1 MSSDNPK
8 LKIREAINLTNYR
21 LNIRKDFINFLESTY
36 GSQKHRLYLF
46 SRNESAPKIFLLQ
59 MQVPVKFN
67 NKTYDVSILVYFPLD
82 FPNIEPEVYIEKLKK
97 IKINPNCLFYIEQDT
112 LKINYSCFFK
122 WEPSIESFRNLMA
135 ELYNQFNMAFPVFNS
150 NDKYE
155 DINEIDGDCY
165 LKKNLCREVELVNPI
180 VEKNKIN
187 NNNNNNIDDI
197 NKAMNELNLNN
208 NNEKNNNNR
217 PIKKNIYGKPMENI
231 DINPNKNNTNNNT
244 NNNNNNFNNNNNNN
258 NVQENLLVNPYQN
271 KPPVF
276 DEQKSKQALIKLLQK
291 DLYPKINNAIQ
302 PITSTFMKLEK
313 IKENIHQKLNEIEIV
328 ERKEDNIRQVLNNL
342 HKELDF
348 TISEP
353 KEFERPDVTN
363 LDTAVIISNK
373 DYYMKLAQEKVIEE
387 YILIV
392 KKNYEKQNID
402 FNTALNLIRTNSR
415 NIFFLKY
422 KNAHRFG
429 S

>member
-1 MSSDNPK
+1 MSSDNQK
-8 LKIREAINLTNYR
+8 LKIREAINLTNYK

-46 SRNESAPKIFLLQ
+46 SRLESAPKIFLLQ
-59 MQVPVKFN
+59 LQVPVKFN
-67 NKTYDVSILVYFPLD
+67 NKTYDISLLVYFPLD
-82 FPNIEPEVYIEKLKK
+82 FPNIEPEIYLEKFKKLKV
-97 IKINPNCLFYIEQDT
+97 NPNCSFYIDQDT
-112 LKINYSCFFK
+112 LQINYSCFFK
-122 WEPSIESFRNLMA
+122 WESSFESFRNLTT
-135 ELYNQFNMAFPVFNS
+135 ELYNQFNIAFPVFNT

-155 DINEIDGDCY
+155 DINEIQGDCY
-165 LKKNLCREVELVNPI
+165 LKKNLCKEVELVNPI

-187 NNNNNNIDDI
+187 NNIDNID
-197 NKAMNELNLNN
+197 KAMNEMNLKDNN
-208 NNEKNNNNR
+208 DKNINNK

-231 DINPNKNNTNNNT
+231 DTNQNKK
-244 NNNNNNFNNNNNNN
+244 NNNNNNINNIISKENN
-258 NVQENLLVNPYQN
+258 LVNPYQN
-271 KPPVF
+271 KPPVL

-302 PITSTFMKLEK
+302 PITSTFIKLEK
-313 IKENIHQKLNEIEIV
+313 IKENIHQKINEIELV

-348 TISEP
+348 TIPEP
-353 KEFERPDVTN
+353 KELEKPDVTN
-363 LDTAVIISNK
+363 LDSAVIISNK
-373 DYYMKLAQEKVIEE
+373 DYYMKLAMEKVIEE

>member
-217 PIKKNIYGKPMENI
+217 PVKVNIYGKPMENI

-244 NNNNNNFNNNNNNN
+244 NNNNNNNN

-348 TISEP
+348 TIAP
-353 KEFERPDVTN
+353 QKEFERPDVTN

>member
-1 MSSDNPK
+1 MSSDNQK
-8 LKIREAINLTNYR
+8 LKIREAINLTNYK

-46 SRNESAPKIFLLQ
+46 SRLESAPKIFLLQ
-59 MQVPVKFN
+59 LQVPVKFN
-67 NKTYDVSILVYFPLD
+67 NKTYDISLLVYFPLD
-82 FPNIEPEVYIEKLKK
+82 FPNIEPEIYLEKFKKLKV
-97 IKINPNCLFYIEQDT
+97 NPNCSFYIDQDT
-112 LKINYSCFFK
+112 LQINYSCFFK
-122 WEPSIESFRNLMA
+122 WESSFESFRNLMM
-135 ELYNQFNMAFPVFNS
+135 ELYNQFNIAFPVFNT

-155 DINEIDGDCY
+155 DINEIQGDCY
-165 LKKNLCREVELVNPI
+165 LKKNLCKEVELINPI

-187 NNNNNNIDDI
+187 NNIDNID
-197 NKAMNELNLNN
+197 KAMNEMNLKDNN
-208 NNEKNNNNR
+208 DKNINNK

-231 DINPNKNNTNNNT
+231 DTNQNKK
-244 NNNNNNFNNNNNNN
+244 NNNNNNINNIISKENN
-258 NVQENLLVNPYQN
+258 LVNPYQN
-271 KPPVF
+271 KPPVL
-276 DEQKSKQALIKLLQK
+276 DEEKSKQALIKLLQK

-302 PITSTFMKLEK
+302 PITSTFIKLEK
-313 IKENIHQKLNEIEIV
+313 IKENIHQKINEIELV

-348 TISEP
+348 TIPEP
-353 KEFERPDVTN
+353 KELEKPDVTN
-363 LDTAVIISNK
+363 LDSAVIISNK
-373 DYYMKLAQEKVIEE
+373 DYYTKLAMEKVIEE

>member
-1 MSSDNPK
+1 MSSNNSK

-46 SRNESAPKIFLLQ
+46 SRTESAPKIFLLQ
-59 MQVPVKFN
+59 LQVPVKFN
-67 NKTYDVSILVYFPLD
+67 NKSYDISLLVYFPLD
-82 FPNIEPEVYIEKLKK
+82 FPNLEPEVYLEKIGKVK
-97 IKINPNCLFYIEQDT
+97 VNPNCLFYIDQDT

-122 WEPSIESFRNLMA
+122 WQGTFESFRNLSS
-135 ELYNQFNMAFPVFNS
+135 ELYNQFNMAFPVFNT

-155 DINEIDGDCY
+155 DINEIQGDCY
-165 LKKNLCREVELVNPI
+165 LKKNMCREVELINPI

-187 NNNNNNIDDI
+187 NNNNIDNIQ
-197 NKAMNELNLNN
+197 KGMNEMNLNN
-208 NNEKNNNNR
+208 NNF
-217 PIKKNIYGKPMENI
+217 PPKKNIYGKPMESNE
-231 DINPNKNNTNNNT
+231 INPG
-244 NNNNNNFNNNNNNN
+244 
-258 NVQENLLVNPYQN
+258 QEAHLVNPYQN

-291 DLYPKINNAIQ
+291 ELYPKINNAIQ
-302 PITSTFMKLEK
+302 PISSTYMKLER
-313 IKENIHQKLNEIEIV
+313 IKENIHQKLNEIEVV

-373 DYYMKLAQEKVIEE
+373 DYYMKLAREKVIEE

-402 FNTALNLIRTNSR
+402 FSTALNLIRTNTR

>member
-1 MSSDNPK
+1 MSSDNQK
-8 LKIREAINLTNYR
+8 LKIREAINLTNYK

-46 SRNESAPKIFLLQ
+46 SRLESAPKIFLLQ
-59 MQVPVKFN
+59 LQVPVKFN
-67 NKTYDVSILVYFPLD
+67 NKTYDISLLVYFPLD
-82 FPNIEPEVYIEKLKK
+82 FPNIEPEIYLEKFKKLKV
-97 IKINPNCLFYIEQDT
+97 NPNCSFYIDQDT
-112 LKINYSCFFK
+112 LQINYSCFFK
-122 WEPSIESFRNLMA
+122 WESSFESFRNLMM
-135 ELYNQFNMAFPVFNS
+135 ELYNQFNIAFPVFNT

-155 DINEIDGDCY
+155 DINEIPGDCY
-165 LKKNLCREVELVNPI
+165 LKKNLCKEVELINPI

-187 NNNNNNIDDI
+187 NNIDNID
-197 NKAMNELNLNN
+197 KAMNEMNLKDNN
-208 NNEKNNNNR
+208 DKNINNK

-231 DINPNKNNTNNNT
+231 DTNQNKK
-244 NNNNNNFNNNNNNN
+244 NNNNNNINNIISKENN
-258 NVQENLLVNPYQN
+258 LVNPYQN
-271 KPPVF
+271 KPPVL
-276 DEQKSKQALIKLLQK
+276 DEEKSKQALIKLLQK

-302 PITSTFMKLEK
+302 PITSTFIKLEK
-313 IKENIHQKLNEIEIV
+313 IKENIHQKINEIELV

-348 TISEP
+348 TIPEP
-353 KEFERPDVTN
+353 KELEKPDVTN
-363 LDTAVIISNK
+363 LDSAVIISNK
-373 DYYMKLAQEKVIEE
+373 DYYMKLAMEKVIEE

>member
-1 MSSDNPK
+1 MSSDNQK
-8 LKIREAINLTNYR
+8 LKIREAINLTNYK

-46 SRNESAPKIFLLQ
+46 SRLESAPKIFLLQ
-59 MQVPVKFN
+59 LQVPVKFN
-67 NKTYDVSILVYFPLD
+67 NKTYDISLLVYFPLD
-82 FPNIEPEVYIEKLKK
+82 FPNIEPEIYLEKFKKLKV
-97 IKINPNCLFYIEQDT
+97 NPNCSFYIDQDT
-112 LKINYSCFFK
+112 LQINYSCFFK
-122 WEPSIESFRNLMA
+122 WESSFESFRNLTT
-135 ELYNQFNMAFPVFNS
+135 ELYNQFNIAFPVFNT

-155 DINEIDGDCY
+155 DINEIQGDCY
-165 LKKNLCREVELVNPI
+165 LKKNLCKEVELINPI

-187 NNNNNNIDDI
+187 NNIDNID
-197 NKAMNELNLNN
+197 KAMNEMNLKDNN
-208 NNEKNNNNR
+208 DKNINNK

-231 DINPNKNNTNNNT
+231 DTNQNKKS
-244 NNNNNNFNNNNNNN
+244 NNNNNINNIISKENN
-258 NVQENLLVNPYQN
+258 LVNPYQN
-271 KPPVF
+271 KPPVL
-276 DEQKSKQALIKLLQK
+276 DEEKSKQALIKLLQK

-302 PITSTFMKLEK
+302 PITSTFIKLEK
-313 IKENIHQKLNEIEIV
+313 IKENIHQKINEIELV

-348 TISEP
+348 TIPEP
-353 KEFERPDVTN
+353 KELEKPDVTN
-363 LDTAVIISNK
+363 LDSAVIISNK
-373 DYYMKLAQEKVIEE
+373 DYYMKLAMEKVIEE

>member
-1 MSSDNPK
+1 MSYDNQK
-8 LKIREAINLTNYR
+8 LKIREAINLTNYK

-46 SRNESAPKIFLLQ
+46 SRLESAPKIFLLQ
-59 MQVPVKFN
+59 LQVPVKFN
-67 NKTYDVSILVYFPLD
+67 NKTYDISLLVYFPLD
-82 FPNIEPEVYIEKLKK
+82 FPNIEPEIYLEKFKKLKV
-97 IKINPNCLFYIEQDT
+97 NPNCSFYIDQDT
-112 LKINYSCFFK
+112 LQINYSCFFK
-122 WEPSIESFRNLMA
+122 WESSFESFRNLTT
-135 ELYNQFNMAFPVFNS
+135 ELYNQFNIAFPVFNT

-155 DINEIDGDCY
+155 DINEIQGDCY
-165 LKKNLCREVELVNPI
+165 LKKNLCKEVELINPI

-187 NNNNNNIDDI
+187 NNIDNID
-197 NKAMNELNLNN
+197 KAMNEMNLKDNN
-208 NNEKNNNNR
+208 DKNINNK

-231 DINPNKNNTNNNT
+231 DTNQNKK
-244 NNNNNNFNNNNNNN
+244 NNNNNNINNIISKENN
-258 NVQENLLVNPYQN
+258 LVNPYQN
-271 KPPVF
+271 KPPVL
-276 DEQKSKQALIKLLQK
+276 DEEKSKQALIKLLQK

-302 PITSTFMKLEK
+302 PITSTFIKLEK
-313 IKENIHQKLNEIEIV
+313 IKENIHQKINEIELV

-348 TISEP
+348 TIPEP
-353 KEFERPDVTN
+353 KELEKPDVTN
-363 LDTAVIISNK
+363 LDSAVIISNK
-373 DYYMKLAQEKVIEE
+373 DYYMKLAMEKVIEE

>member
-1 MSSDNPK
+1 MSSNNSK

-46 SRNESAPKIFLLQ
+46 SRTESAPKIFLLQ
-59 MQVPVKFN
+59 LQVPVKYN
-67 NKTYDVSILVYFPLD
+67 NKSYDISLLVYFPLD
-82 FPNIEPEVYIEKLKK
+82 FPNLEPEVYLEKIGKVK
-97 IKINPNCLFYIEQDT
+97 VNPNCLFYIDQDT

-122 WEPSIESFRNLMA
+122 WQGTFESFRNLSS
-135 ELYNQFNMAFPVFNS
+135 ELYNQFNMAFPVFNT

-155 DINEIDGDCY
+155 DINEIQGDCY
-165 LKKNLCREVELVNPI
+165 LKKNMCREVELINPI

-187 NNNNNNIDDI
+187 NNNNIDNIQ
-197 NKAMNELNLNN
+197 KGMNEMNLNN
-208 NNEKNNNNR
+208 NNV
-217 PIKKNIYGKPMENI
+217 PPKKNIYGKPMESNE
-231 DINPNKNNTNNNT
+231 INPG
-244 NNNNNNFNNNNNNN
+244 
-258 NVQENLLVNPYQN
+258 QEAHLVNPYQN

-291 DLYPKINNAIQ
+291 ELYPKINNAIQ
-302 PITSTFMKLEK
+302 PISSTYMKLER
-313 IKENIHQKLNEIEIV
+313 IKENIHQKLNEIEVV

-348 TISEP
+348 TISEH
-353 KEFERPDVTN
+353 
-363 LDTAVIISNK
+363 
-373 DYYMKLAQEKVIEE
+373 MKLAREKVIEE

-402 FNTALNLIRTNSR
+402 FSTALNLIRTNTR

>member
-1 MSSDNPK
+1 MSSDNQK
-8 LKIREAINLTNYR
+8 LKIREAINLTNYK

-46 SRNESAPKIFLLQ
+46 SRLESAPKIFLLQ
-59 MQVPVKFN
+59 LQVPVKFN
-67 NKTYDVSILVYFPLD
+67 NKTYDISLLVYFPLD
-82 FPNIEPEVYIEKLKK
+82 FPNIEPEIYLEKFKKLKV
-97 IKINPNCLFYIEQDT
+97 NPNCSFYIDQDT
-112 LKINYSCFFK
+112 LQINYSCFFK
-122 WEPSIESFRNLMA
+122 WESSFESFRNLMT
-135 ELYNQFNMAFPVFNS
+135 ELYNQFNIAFPVFNT

-155 DINEIDGDCY
+155 DINEIQGDCY
-165 LKKNLCREVELVNPI
+165 LKKNLCKEVELVNPI

-187 NNNNNNIDDI
+187 NNIDNID
-197 NKAMNELNLNN
+197 KAMNEMNLKDNN
-208 NNEKNNNNR
+208 DKNINNK

-231 DINPNKNNTNNNT
+231 DTNQNKK
-244 NNNNNNFNNNNNNN
+244 NNNNNNINNIISKENN
-258 NVQENLLVNPYQN
+258 LVNPYQN

-302 PITSTFMKLEK
+302 PITSTFIKLEK
-313 IKENIHQKLNEIEIV
+313 IKENIHQKINEIELV

-348 TISEP
+348 TIPEP
-353 KEFERPDVTN
+353 KELEKPDVTN
-363 LDTAVIISNK
+363 LDSAVIISNK
-373 DYYMKLAQEKVIEE
+373 DYYMKLAMEKVIEE

>member
-1 MSSDNPK
+1 MSSNNSK

-46 SRNESAPKIFLLQ
+46 SRTESAPKIFLLQ
-59 MQVPVKFN
+59 LQVPVKYN
-67 NKTYDVSILVYFPLD
+67 NKSYDISLLVYFPLD
-82 FPNIEPEVYIEKLKK
+82 FPNLEPEVYLEKIGKVK
-97 IKINPNCLFYIEQDT
+97 VNPNCLFYIDQDT

-122 WEPSIESFRNLMA
+122 WQGTFESFRNLSS
-135 ELYNQFNMAFPVFNS
+135 ELYNQFNMAFPVFNT

-155 DINEIDGDCY
+155 DINEIQGDCY
-165 LKKNLCREVELVNPI
+165 LKKNMCREVELINPI

-187 NNNNNNIDDI
+187 NNNNIDNIQ
-197 NKAMNELNLNN
+197 KGMNEMNLNN
-208 NNEKNNNNR
+208 NNF
-217 PIKKNIYGKPMENI
+217 PPKKNIYGKPMESNE
-231 DINPNKNNTNNNT
+231 INPG
-244 NNNNNNFNNNNNNN
+244 
-258 NVQENLLVNPYQN
+258 QEAHLVNPYQN

-291 DLYPKINNAIQ
+291 ELYPKINNAIQ
-302 PITSTFMKLEK
+302 PISSTYMKLER
-313 IKENIHQKLNEIEIV
+313 IKENIHQKLNEIEVV

-363 LDTAVIISNK
+363 LDSAVIISNK
-373 DYYMKLAQEKVIEE
+373 DYYMKLAREKVIEE

-402 FNTALNLIRTNSR
+402 FSTALNLIRTNTR

>member
-36 GSQKHRLYLF
+36 GGGKHRLYLF

-155 DINEIDGDCY
+155 DIILFIILY
-165 LKKNLCREVELVNPI
+165 LKNFLI
-180 VEKNKIN
+180 
-187 NNNNNNIDDI
+187 
-197 NKAMNELNLNN
+197 LN
-208 NNEKNNNNR
+208 
-217 PIKKNIYGKPMENI
+217 
-231 DINPNKNNTNNNT
+231 
-244 NNNNNNFNNNNNNN
+244 
-258 NVQENLLVNPYQN
+258 
-271 KPPVF
+271 
-276 DEQKSKQALIKLLQK
+276 
-291 DLYPKINNAIQ
+291 
-302 PITSTFMKLEK
+302 
-313 IKENIHQKLNEIEIV
+313 
-328 ERKEDNIRQVLNNL
+328 
-342 HKELDF
+342 
-348 TISEP
+348 
-353 KEFERPDVTN
+353 
-363 LDTAVIISNK
+363 
-373 DYYMKLAQEKVIEE
+373 
-387 YILIV
+387 
-392 KKNYEKQNID
+392 
-402 FNTALNLIRTNSR
+402 
-415 NIFFLKY
+415 
-422 KNAHRFG
+422 
-429 S
+429 

>member
-1 MSSDNPK
+1 MSSDNQK
-8 LKIREAINLTNYR
+8 LKIREAINLTNYK

-46 SRNESAPKIFLLQ
+46 SRLESAPKIFLLQ
-59 MQVPVKFN
+59 LQVPVKFN
-67 NKTYDVSILVYFPLD
+67 NKTYDISLLVYFPLD
-82 FPNIEPEVYIEKLKK
+82 FPNIEPEIYLEKFKKLKV
-97 IKINPNCLFYIEQDT
+97 NPNCSFYIDQDT
-112 LKINYSCFFK
+112 LQINYSCFFK
-122 WEPSIESFRNLMA
+122 WESSFESFRNLMT
-135 ELYNQFNMAFPVFNS
+135 ELYNQFNIAFPVFNT

-155 DINEIDGDCY
+155 DINEIPGDCY
-165 LKKNLCREVELVNPI
+165 LKKNLCKEVELVNPI

-187 NNNNNNIDDI
+187 NNIDNID
-197 NKAMNELNLNN
+197 KAMNEMNLKDNN
-208 NNEKNNNNR
+208 DKNINNK

-231 DINPNKNNTNNNT
+231 DTNQNKK
-244 NNNNNNFNNNNNNN
+244 NNNNNNINNIISKENN
-258 NVQENLLVNPYQN
+258 LVNPYQN
-271 KPPVF
+271 KPPVL
-276 DEQKSKQALIKLLQK
+276 DEEKSKQALIKLLQK

-302 PITSTFMKLEK
+302 PITSTFIKLEK
-313 IKENIHQKLNEIEIV
+313 IKENIHQKINEIELV

-348 TISEP
+348 TIPEP
-353 KEFERPDVTN
+353 KELEKPDVTN
-363 LDTAVIISNK
+363 LDSAVIISNK
-373 DYYMKLAQEKVIEE
+373 DYYMKLAMEKVIEE

>member
-1 MSSDNPK
+1 MSSDNQK
-8 LKIREAINLTNYR
+8 LKIREAINLTNYK

-46 SRNESAPKIFLLQ
+46 SRLESAPKIFLLQ
-59 MQVPVKFN
+59 LQVPVKFN
-67 NKTYDVSILVYFPLD
+67 NKTYDISLLVYFPLD
-82 FPNIEPEVYIEKLKK
+82 FPNIEPEIYLEKFKKLKV
-97 IKINPNCLFYIEQDT
+97 NPNCSFYIDQDT
-112 LKINYSCFFK
+112 LQINYSCFFK
-122 WEPSIESFRNLMA
+122 WESSFESFRNLMT
-135 ELYNQFNMAFPVFNS
+135 ELYNQFNIAFPVFNT

-155 DINEIDGDCY
+155 DINEIQGDCY
-165 LKKNLCREVELVNPI
+165 LKKNLCKEVELINPI

-187 NNNNNNIDDI
+187 NNIDNMD
-197 NKAMNELNLNN
+197 KAMNEMNLKDNN
-208 NNEKNNNNR
+208 DKNINNK

-231 DINPNKNNTNNNT
+231 DTNQNKKS
-244 NNNNNNFNNNNNNN
+244 NNNNNINNIISKENN
-258 NVQENLLVNPYQN
+258 LVNPYQN
-271 KPPVF
+271 KPPVL
-276 DEQKSKQALIKLLQK
+276 DEEKSKQALIKLLQK

-302 PITSTFMKLEK
+302 PITSTFIKLEK
-313 IKENIHQKLNEIEIV
+313 IKENIHQKINEIELV

-348 TISEP
+348 TIPEP
-353 KEFERPDVTN
+353 KELEKPDVTN
-363 LDTAVIISNK
+363 LDSAVIISNK
-373 DYYMKLAQEKVIEE
+373 DYYMKLAMEKVIEE

>member
-1 MSSDNPK
+1 MSSDNQK
-8 LKIREAINLTNYR
+8 LKIREAINLTNYK

-46 SRNESAPKIFLLQ
+46 SRLESAPKIFLLQ
-59 MQVPVKFN
+59 LQVPVKFN
-67 NKTYDVSILVYFPLD
+67 NKTYDISLLVYFPLD
-82 FPNIEPEVYIEKLKK
+82 FPNIEPEIYLEKFKKLKV
-97 IKINPNCLFYIEQDT
+97 NPNCSFYIDQDT
-112 LKINYSCFFK
+112 LQINYSCFFK
-122 WEPSIESFRNLMA
+122 WESSFESFRNLMT
-135 ELYNQFNMAFPVFNS
+135 ELYNQFNIAFPVFNT

-155 DINEIDGDCY
+155 DINEIQGDCY
-165 LKKNLCREVELVNPI
+165 LKKNLCKEVELVNPI

-187 NNNNNNIDDI
+187 NNIDNID
-197 NKAMNELNLNN
+197 KAMNEMNLKDNN
-208 NNEKNNNNR
+208 DKNINNK

-231 DINPNKNNTNNNT
+231 DTNQNKKNNNSNNI
-244 NNNNNNFNNNNNNN
+244 NNIISKENN
-258 NVQENLLVNPYQN
+258 LVNPYQN
-271 KPPVF
+271 KPPVL
-276 DEQKSKQALIKLLQK
+276 DEEKSKQALIKLLQM

-302 PITSTFMKLEK
+302 PITSTFIKLEK
-313 IKENIHQKLNEIEIV
+313 IKENIHQKINEIELV

-348 TISEP
+348 TIPEP
-353 KEFERPDVTN
+353 KELEKPDVTN
-363 LDTAVIISNK
+363 LDSAVIISNK
-373 DYYMKLAQEKVIEE
+373 DYYMKLAMEKVIEE

>member
-1 MSSDNPK
+1 MSSDNQK
-8 LKIREAINLTNYR
+8 LKLREAINLTNYK

-46 SRNESAPKIFLLQ
+46 SRLESAPKIFLLQ
-59 MQVPVKFN
+59 LQVPVKFN
-67 NKTYDVSILVYFPLD
+67 NKTYDISLLVYFPLD
-82 FPNIEPEVYIEKLKK
+82 FPNIEPEIYLEKFKKLKV
-97 IKINPNCLFYIEQDT
+97 NPNCSFYIDQDT
-112 LKINYSCFFK
+112 LQINYSCFFK
-122 WEPSIESFRNLMA
+122 WESSFESFRNLMT
-135 ELYNQFNMAFPVFNS
+135 ELYNQFNIAFPVFNT

-155 DINEIDGDCY
+155 DINEIQGDCY
-165 LKKNLCREVELVNPI
+165 LKKNLCKEVELVNPI

-187 NNNNNNIDDI
+187 NNIDNID
-197 NKAMNELNLNN
+197 KAMNEMNLKDNN
-208 NNEKNNNNR
+208 DKNINNK

-231 DINPNKNNTNNNT
+231 DTNQNKK
-244 NNNNNNFNNNNNNN
+244 NNNNNNINNIISKENN
-258 NVQENLLVNPYQN
+258 LVNPYQN
-271 KPPVF
+271 KPPVL
-276 DEQKSKQALIKLLQK
+276 DEEKSKQALIKLLQK

-302 PITSTFMKLEK
+302 PITSTFIKLEK
-313 IKENIHQKLNEIEIV
+313 IKENIHQKINEIELV

-348 TISEP
+348 TIPEP
-353 KEFERPDVTN
+353 KELEKPDVTN
-363 LDTAVIISNK
+363 LDSAVIISNK
-373 DYYMKLAQEKVIEE
+373 DYYMKLAMEKVIEE

>member
-1 MSSDNPK
+1 MSSDNQK
-8 LKIREAINLTNYR
+8 LKIREAINLTNYK

-46 SRNESAPKIFLLQ
+46 SRLESAPKIFLLQ
-59 MQVPVKFN
+59 LQVPVKFN
-67 NKTYDVSILVYFPLD
+67 NKSYDISLLVYFPLD
-82 FPNIEPEVYIEKLKK
+82 FPNIEPEIYLEKFKKLKV
-97 IKINPNCLFYIEQDT
+97 NPNCSFYIDQDT
-112 LKINYSCFFK
+112 LQINYSCFFK
-122 WEPSIESFRNLMA
+122 WESSFESFRNLMT
-135 ELYNQFNMAFPVFNS
+135 ELYNQFNIAFPVFNT

-155 DINEIDGDCY
+155 DINEIQGDCY
-165 LKKNLCREVELVNPI
+165 LKKNLCKEVELINPI

-187 NNNNNNIDDI
+187 NNIDNID
-197 NKAMNELNLNN
+197 KAMNEMNLKDNN
-208 NNEKNNNNR
+208 DKNINNK

-231 DINPNKNNTNNNT
+231 DTNQNKK
-244 NNNNNNFNNNNNNN
+244 NNNNNNINNIISKENN
-258 NVQENLLVNPYQN
+258 LVNPYQN
-271 KPPVF
+271 KPPVL
-276 DEQKSKQALIKLLQK
+276 DEEKSKQALIKLLQK

-302 PITSTFMKLEK
+302 PITSTFIKLEK
-313 IKENIHQKLNEIEIV
+313 IKENIHQKINEIELV

-348 TISEP
+348 TIPEP
-353 KEFERPDVTN
+353 KELEKPDVTN
-363 LDTAVIISNK
+363 LDSAVIISNK
-373 DYYMKLAQEKVIEE
+373 DYYMKLAMEKVIEE

>member
-1 MSSDNPK
+1 MSSDNQK
-8 LKIREAINLTNYR
+8 LKIREAINLTNYK

-46 SRNESAPKIFLLQ
+46 SRLESAPKIFLLQ
-59 MQVPVKFN
+59 LQVPVKFN
-67 NKTYDVSILVYFPLD
+67 NKTYDISLLVYFPLD
-82 FPNIEPEVYIEKLKK
+82 FPNIEPEIYLEKFKKLKV
-97 IKINPNCLFYIEQDT
+97 NPNCSFYIDQDT
-112 LKINYSCFFK
+112 LQINYSCFFK
-122 WEPSIESFRNLMA
+122 WESSFESFRNLMT
-135 ELYNQFNMAFPVFNS
+135 ELYNQFNIAFPVFNT

-155 DINEIDGDCY
+155 DINEIQGDCY
-165 LKKNLCREVELVNPI
+165 LKKNLCKEVELINPI

-187 NNNNNNIDDI
+187 NNIDNID
-197 NKAMNELNLNN
+197 KAMNEMNLKDNN
-208 NNEKNNNNR
+208 DKNINNK

-231 DINPNKNNTNNNT
+231 DTNQNKKNNNSNNI
-244 NNNNNNFNNNNNNN
+244 NNIISKENN
-258 NVQENLLVNPYQN
+258 LVNPYQN
-271 KPPVF
+271 KPPVL
-276 DEQKSKQALIKLLQK
+276 DEEKSKQALIKLLQK

-302 PITSTFMKLEK
+302 PITSTFIKLEK
-313 IKENIHQKLNEIEIV
+313 IKENIHQKINEIELV

-348 TISEP
+348 TIPEP
-353 KEFERPDVTN
+353 KELEKPDVTN
-363 LDTAVIISNK
+363 LDSAVIISNK
-373 DYYMKLAQEKVIEE
+373 DYYMKLAMEKVIEE

-402 FNTALNLIRTNSR
+402 FSTALNLIRTNSR

>member
-1 MSSDNPK
+1 MSSNNSK

-59 MQVPVKFN
+59 LQVPVKFN
-67 NKTYDVSILVYFPLD
+67 NKSYDISLLVYFPLD
-82 FPNIEPEVYIEKLKK
+82 FPNLEPEVYLEKIGKVK
-97 IKINPNCLFYIEQDT
+97 VNPNCLFYIDQDT

-122 WEPSIESFRNLMA
+122 WQGTFESFRNLSS
-135 ELYNQFNMAFPVFNS
+135 ELYNQFNMAFPVFNT

-155 DINEIDGDCY
+155 DINEIQGDCY
-165 LKKNLCREVELVNPI
+165 LKKNMCREVELINPI
-180 VEKNKIN
+180 VEKNKII
-187 NNNNNNIDDI
+187 NNNNIDNI
-197 NKAMNELNLNN
+197 QKGMNEMNLNN
-208 NNEKNNNNR
+208 NNF
-217 PIKKNIYGKPMENI
+217 PPKKNIYGKPMESNE
-231 DINPNKNNTNNNT
+231 INPG
-244 NNNNNNFNNNNNNN
+244 
-258 NVQENLLVNPYQN
+258 QEAHLVNPYQN

-291 DLYPKINNAIQ
+291 ELYPKINNAIQ
-302 PITSTFMKLEK
+302 PISSTYMKLER
-313 IKENIHQKLNEIEIV
+313 IKENIHQKLNEIEVV

-373 DYYMKLAQEKVIEE
+373 DYYMKLAREKVIEE

-402 FNTALNLIRTNSR
+402 FSTALNLIRTNTR

>member
-1 MSSDNPK
+1 MSSDNQK
-8 LKIREAINLTNYR
+8 LKIREVINLTNYK

-46 SRNESAPKIFLLQ
+46 SRLESAPKIFLLQ
-59 MQVPVKFN
+59 LQVPVKFN
-67 NKTYDVSILVYFPLD
+67 NKTYDISLLVYFPLD
-82 FPNIEPEVYIEKLKK
+82 FPNIEPEIYLEKFKKLKV
-97 IKINPNCLFYIEQDT
+97 NPNCSFYIDQDT
-112 LKINYSCFFK
+112 LQINYSCFFK
-122 WEPSIESFRNLMA
+122 WESSFESVRNLTT
-135 ELYNQFNMAFPVFNS
+135 ELYNQFNIAFPVFNT

-155 DINEIDGDCY
+155 DINEIQGDCY
-165 LKKNLCREVELVNPI
+165 LKKNLCKEVELINPI

-187 NNNNNNIDDI
+187 NNIDNID
-197 NKAMNELNLNN
+197 KAMNEMNLKDNN
-208 NNEKNNNNR
+208 DKNINNK

-231 DINPNKNNTNNNT
+231 DTNQNKK
-244 NNNNNNFNNNNNNN
+244 NNNNNNINNIISKENN
-258 NVQENLLVNPYQN
+258 LVNPYQN
-271 KPPVF
+271 KPPVL

-302 PITSTFMKLEK
+302 PITSTFIKLEK
-313 IKENIHQKLNEIEIV
+313 IKENIHQKINEIELV

-348 TISEP
+348 TIPEP
-353 KEFERPDVTN
+353 KELEKPDVTN
-363 LDTAVIISNK
+363 LDSAVIISNK
-373 DYYMKLAQEKVIEE
+373 DYYMKLAMEKVIEE

>member
-1 MSSDNPK
+1 MSSDNQK
-8 LKIREAINLTNYR
+8 LKIREAINLTNYK

-46 SRNESAPKIFLLQ
+46 SRLESAPKIFLLQ
-59 MQVPVKFN
+59 LQVPVKFN
-67 NKTYDVSILVYFPLD
+67 NKTYDISLLVYFPLD
-82 FPNIEPEVYIEKLKK
+82 FPNIEPEIYLEKFKKLKV
-97 IKINPNCLFYIEQDT
+97 NPNCSFYIDQDT
-112 LKINYSCFFK
+112 LQINYSCFFK
-122 WEPSIESFRNLMA
+122 WESSFESFRNLMT
-135 ELYNQFNMAFPVFNS
+135 ELYNQFNIAFPVFNT

-155 DINEIDGDCY
+155 DINEIQGDCY
-165 LKKNLCREVELVNPI
+165 LKKNLCKEVELINPI

-187 NNNNNNIDDI
+187 NNIDNID
-197 NKAMNELNLNN
+197 KAMNEMNLKDNN
-208 NNEKNNNNR
+208 DKNINNK

-231 DINPNKNNTNNNT
+231 DTNQNKK
-244 NNNNNNFNNNNNNN
+244 NNNNNNINNIISKENN
-258 NVQENLLVNPYQN
+258 LVNPYQN
-271 KPPVF
+271 KPPVL
-276 DEQKSKQALIKLLQK
+276 DEEKSKQALIKLLQK

-302 PITSTFMKLEK
+302 PITSTFIKLEK
-313 IKENIHQKLNEIEIV
+313 IKENIHQKINEIELV

-348 TISEP
+348 TIPEQ
-353 KEFERPDVTN
+353 KELEKPDVTN
-363 LDTAVIISNK
+363 LDSAVIISNK
-373 DYYMKLAQEKVIEE
+373 DYYMKLAMEKVIEE

>member
-1 MSSDNPK
+1 
-8 LKIREAINLTNYR
+8 
-21 LNIRKDFINFLESTY
+21 
-36 GSQKHRLYLF
+36 
-46 SRNESAPKIFLLQ
+46 LLQ
-59 MQVPVKFN
+59 LQVPVKFN
-67 NKTYDVSILVYFPLD
+67 NKTYDISLLVYFPLD
-82 FPNIEPEVYIEKLKK
+82 FPNIEPEIYLEKFKKLKV
-97 IKINPNCLFYIEQDT
+97 NPNCLFYIDEDT
-112 LKINYSCFFK
+112 LQINYSCFFK
-122 WEPSIESFRNLMA
+122 WENSFESFRNLMT
-135 ELYNQFNMAFPVFNS
+135 ELYNQFNIAFPVFNT

-155 DINEIDGDCY
+155 DINEIQGDCY
-165 LKKNLCREVELVNPI
+165 LKKNLCKEVELVNPI

-187 NNNNNNIDDI
+187 NNIDNI
-197 NKAMNELNLNN
+197 NKAMNEMNLKDNN
-208 NNEKNNNNR
+208 DKNFNNK

-231 DINPNKNNTNNNT
+231 DANQNKK
-244 NNNNNNFNNNNNNN
+244 NNNNNNINNIISKENN
-258 NVQENLLVNPYQN
+258 LVNPYQN
-271 KPPVF
+271 KPPVL
-276 DEQKSKQALIKLLQK
+276 DEEKSKQALIKLLQK

-302 PITSTFMKLEK
+302 PITSTFIKLEK
-313 IKENIHQKLNEIEIV
+313 IKENIHQKINEIELV

-348 TISEP
+348 TIPEP
-353 KEFERPDVTN
+353 KEFEKPDVTN
-363 LDTAVIISNK
+363 LDSAVIISNK
-373 DYYMKLAQEKVIEE
+373 DYYNKLAQEKVIEE